1 MTPAEPYRPP
11 GGAMGRVL
19 LAGSDAVRRRWF
31 RALGPL
37 GAKLARDR
45 ELRVSV
51 VFSVVVVSAL
61 LGTLVAP
68 LWLLVL
74 GPLLWGV
81 PHVAADIRYLV
92 VRTGFGRR
100 PALWVLGGIPLLV
113 LGAGVDLVWGF
124 VGAAGVALVARASL
138 PRRIAAAAVVLGFGL
153 ALARLGP
160 ASDIV
165 FGHLHNFGAVAIW
178 WAWRARRGRKHWL
191 PLVLLV
197 AASGLLLSS
206 LGVELVGSNF
216 EWHATGDSADR
227 QLWRLAPGLAPMLG
241 MRLVLLFCFM
251 QSVHYAM
258 WMQMIPDEERRRSTV
273 MTFRASL
280 RDLERDFDR
289 VALLVIAALAV
300 GLIVWACFDMLEAG
314 RGYFRM
320 ARFHGTL
327 EVMAAVLLILE
338 RAPRRA

>member
-11 GGAMGRVL
+11 GGAVGRALLTGADVL
-19 LAGSDAVRRRWF
+19 RRRWL
-31 RALGPL
+31 RALGPF
-37 GAKLARDR
+37 GARLARDR
-45 ELRVSV
+45 ELRVSL
-51 VFSVVVVSAL
+51 VFSAVVISAL
-61 LGTLVAP
+61 LGTLLVP

-74 GPLLWGV
+74 GPLVWGV

-100 PALWVLGGIPLLV
+100 PALWVLGGIPLLL

-124 VGAAGVALVARASL
+124 VGAAGVALVARTSL
-138 PRRIAAAAVVLGFGL
+138 PRRLAAASVVLGSGL
-153 ALARLGP
+153 ALHQLGP
-160 ASDIV
+160 SSEVA
-165 FGHLHNFGAVAIW
+165 FGHLHNFGAVALW
-178 WAWRARRGRKHWL
+178 WAWRARRGRRHWV
-191 PLVLLV
+191 PMVLLV
-197 AASGLLLSS
+197 AASCLLLSD
-206 LGVELVGSNF
+206 LGVEIVGSQF
-216 EWHATGDSADR
+216 EWHATGDSADHH
-227 QLWRLAPGLAPMLG
+227 LWRLAPGLAPMLG

-273 MTFRASL
+273 MTFRATL

-289 VALLVIAALAV
+289 VALLMIAMLAA
-300 GLIVWACFDMLEAG
+300 GLIVWSCFDMLEAG

-338 RAPRRA
+338 RPPRRP

>member
-1 MTPAEPYRPP
+1 MTTDPYQPP
-11 GGAMGRVL
+11 GGVVGRGLMAGADVL
-19 LAGSDAVRRRWF
+19 RLRWL

-37 GAKLARDR
+37 GARLARDR

-51 VFSVVVVSAL
+51 IFSAVVVSAL

-74 GPLLWGV
+74 GPLVWGV
-81 PHVAADIRYLV
+81 PHIAADIRYLV
-92 VRTGFGRR
+92 VRTGFGHRR
-100 PALWVLGGIPLLV
+100 LLWVLGGLPLLM

-124 VGAAGVALVARASL
+124 VGAAGVALVARAPL
-138 PRRIAAAAVVLGFGL
+138 ARRLLAAAVVLGIGL
-153 ALARLGP
+153 GLDHLGP
-160 ASDIV
+160 SSDIV
-165 FGHLHNFGAVAIW
+165 FGHLHNFGAVAFW
-178 WAWRARRGRKHWL
+178 WAWRARRGRMHWL

-197 AASGLLLSS
+197 AASCLLLSH
-206 LGVELVGSNF
+206 LGVELVGSGF

-227 QLWRLAPGLAPMLG
+227 QLWRLAQGLAPMLG

-258 WMQMIPDEERRRSTV
+258 WLQMIPDEERRRSTV
-273 MTFRASL
+273 MTFRASAQ
-280 RDLERDFDR
+280 DLERDFDR
-289 VALLVIAALAV
+289 VALWVIAALAAA
-300 GLIVWACFDMLEAG
+300 LIAWACFDMLAAG
-314 RGYFRM
+314 QGYFRV